1 MRVLNLALVLSTLV
15 GTAACD
21 RQAAP
26 APSDLSWL
34 DTLELQSTPAQAVVS
49 PMELGLV
56 HTAHVE
62 APAPAPE
69 VEEAVEEAPVKT
81 AARSSSSSS
90 SRRSS
95 SRRSSGTYSSGSS
108 GGGYEAPA
116 PRARTV
122 TVKHTKRDA
131 AVGAVVGAGV
141 GAVAGGSR
149 HRIKGALIGAAVG
162 GIAGAVIG
170 NNVDKSTR
178 TVYDY

>member
-1 MRVLNLALVLSTLV
+1 MRVLNLALVLSTVV

-62 APAPAPE
+62 TPAPE
-69 VEEAVEEAPVKT
+69 PEMDAVEEAPVKT

-122 TVKHTKRDA
+122 TRKNTKRDA

-149 HRIKGALIGAAVG
+149 HRVKGALIGAAVG

-178 TVYDY
+178 IEY

>member
-1 MRVLNLALVLSTLV
+1 MRVLKFALVLSTVV

-62 APAPAPE
+62 TPAPE
-69 VEEAVEEAPVKT
+69 PEVEAVEEAPVKT

-95 SRRSSGTYSSGSS
+95 ARRSSGTYSSGSS
-108 GGGYEAPA
+108 GGYEAPA

-122 TVKHTKRDA
+122 VKRNTKRDA
-131 AVGAVVGAGV
+131 AIGAVVGAGV

-149 HRIKGALIGAAVG
+149 HRVKGALIGAAVG
-162 GIAGAVIG
+162 GIGGAVIG
-170 NNVDKSTR
+170 HTVDKSTR

>member
-1 MRVLNLALVLSTLV
+1 MRVLKIAVVLSTLV
-15 GTAACD
+15 GTAACE

-49 PMELGLV
+49 PVELGLV
-56 HTAHVE
+56 HSAHVA

-69 VEEAVEEAPVKT
+69 PEIEEPVEEAPVKT

-90 SRRSS
+90 RRSS
-95 SRRSSGTYSSGSS
+95 ARRSSGTYSGRSS
-108 GGGYEAPA
+108 DSYEAPA

-122 TVKHTKRDA
+122 VKRNTKRDA
-131 AVGAVVGAGV
+131 AIGAVVGAGV

-149 HRIKGALIGAAVG
+149 HRVKGALIGAAVG
-162 GIAGAVIG
+162 GLGGAVIG
-170 NNVDKSTR
+170 HTVDKSTR